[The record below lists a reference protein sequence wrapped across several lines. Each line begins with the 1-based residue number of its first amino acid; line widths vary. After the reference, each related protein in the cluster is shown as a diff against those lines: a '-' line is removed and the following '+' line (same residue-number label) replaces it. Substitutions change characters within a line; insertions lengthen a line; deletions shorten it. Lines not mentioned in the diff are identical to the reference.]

1 MDSER
6 DRMDQDLPLGWYRY
20 YDDDNL
26 EYFYNEDTGETTWDH
41 PAPNSSAVPTNSAM
55 TLAATDPNLTVQNSS
70 NPFGDDSGHHV
81 SSIHSVDLPR
91 ASEEREILQQTESD
105 EPTTPENNLEQ
116 SFSEQSDHL
125 PVINQPESTDAEVND
140 GYGVAEE
147 SESERPESPS
157 RPPPSE
163 LLATPVEL
171 SLEKECEE
179 SNESNNNCSQMNHQ
193 PEDSNS
199 FAVDDS
205 DSIPEMS
212 NSSHPI
218 ERTVNSDNSCQIS
231 VNQPEYNDRWSSLP
245 VARPLSTTNNAR
257 NNTSSNPFGADD
269 DGPDDGGPDDRP
281 LPHSPNGIRPSEST
295 QVIRLVSPTDS
306 LTYLPDAIPTVASPA
321 STGPSCPTSLTV
333 PPPHNSLVPA
343 EQRRIAPVVAVP
355 DPHPHPTPSNI
366 EVLLQKRHS
375 TTRVTAS
382 NPFAVDDHPSQSSS
396 HVRMS
401 RPNESNTHI
410 SATAVPLADTRRR
423 SLNMSA
429 ALANPFGEDD
439 ENAGDS
445 RTRPSLPPSHPHS
458 HTDARPVQPQH
469 TFAPHAG
476 IRPSPLLTDLSASNA
491 SGSQPRAVAAPALR
505 SNNDIAPHRRPL
517 PPPPPPAGGQVVSQT
532 NTGVRPLPLPPL
544 TGGAG
549 AVRRRPPPLS
559 NPSAIPQ
566 NPTSAGHGGV
576 AANSFL
582 YPEALKVMML
592 WGVKRG
598 LAESCL
604 REASGTVSRAMSLAQ
619 RHLIQQP
626 EDSLSQ
632 FWYSRL
638 TAAIRSWLPN
648 FMEPGEKDYHTVYVI
663 QVSFQSPFHA
673 TASSSWQLFVRYS
686 KFRDLHYQ
694 LSRFASR
701 YDSIDSFPVHHIP
714 PFPHS
719 NVVSEW
725 WFGMQDNQR
734 QERMTRLHAWW
745 EAMVNHPI
753 WMTDE
758 EVRHIVWSFL
768 QVDEH
773 ISNLL

>member
-1 MDSER
+1 M
-6 DRMDQDLPLGWYRY
+6 
-20 YDDDNL
+20 
-26 EYFYNEDTGETTWDH
+26 
-41 PAPNSSAVPTNSAM
+41 
-55 TLAATDPNLTVQNSS
+55 
-70 NPFGDDSGHHV
+70 
-81 SSIHSVDLPR
+81 
-91 ASEEREILQQTESD
+91 
-105 EPTTPENNLEQ
+105 
-116 SFSEQSDHL
+116 
-125 PVINQPESTDAEVND
+125 INQPVSTDAEAND
-140 GYGVAEE
+140 DYGAAEE
-147 SESERPESPS
+147 FESEKPESPS

-193 PEDSNS
+193 PKDSNS

-212 NSSHPI
+212 NSCHPIEREVNGNNSCQISVNQPEANDHWSFPERSNSSHPI
-218 ERTVNSDNSCQIS
+218 ERAVNSDNSCQIS
-231 VNQPEYNDRWSSLP
+231 VDQPEVNNRWSSLP
-245 VARPLSTTNNAR
+245 VARPLSAANNAR
-257 NNTSSNPFGADD
+257 NNPSSNPFGADD
-269 DGPDDGGPDDRP
+269 DGPDDRP
-281 LPHSPNGIRPSEST
+281 LPHSPNGIRPSESS

-355 DPHPHPTPSNI
+355 DPHPHPTPSNT

-375 TTRVTAS
+375 TTRVAAS
-382 NPFAVDDHPSQSSS
+382 NPFALDDHPSQSSS

-429 ALANPFGEDD
+429 ALANPFGEE

-469 TFAPHAG
+469 SSTLHAG
-476 IRPSPLLTDLSASNA
+476 IRPSPLLTAISSSNT
-491 SGSQPRAVAAPALR
+491 SGSQPRAVAAPAPR
-505 SNNDIAPHRRPL
+505 SSNDIAPHRRPL

-532 NTGVRPLPLPPL
+532 NTGIRLLPLPPL

-549 AVRRRPPPLS
+549 AARRRPPPLS

-582 YPEALKVMML
+582 YPEALKV
-592 WGVKRG
+592 
-598 LAESCL
+598 
-604 REASGTVSRAMSLAQ
+604 
-619 RHLIQQP
+619 
-626 EDSLSQ
+626 
-632 FWYSRL
+632 
-638 TAAIRSWLPN
+638 
-648 FMEPGEKDYHTVYVI
+648 
-663 QVSFQSPFHA
+663 
-673 TASSSWQLFVRYS
+673 
-686 KFRDLHYQ
+686 
-694 LSRFASR
+694 
-701 YDSIDSFPVHHIP
+701 
-714 PFPHS
+714 
-719 NVVSEW
+719 
-725 WFGMQDNQR
+725 
-734 QERMTRLHAWW
+734 
-745 EAMVNHPI
+745 
-753 WMTDE
+753 
-758 EVRHIVWSFL
+758 
-768 QVDEH
+768 
-773 ISNLL
+773 